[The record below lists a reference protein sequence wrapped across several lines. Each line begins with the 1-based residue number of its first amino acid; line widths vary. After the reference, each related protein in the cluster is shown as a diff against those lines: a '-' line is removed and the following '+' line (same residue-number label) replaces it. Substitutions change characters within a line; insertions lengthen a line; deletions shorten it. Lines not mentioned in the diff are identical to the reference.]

1 MIAYNTTTN
10 CYVRIVSSLIM
21 CMFYRRLVCLF
32 IAIVTIF
39 LGKQA
44 VILFCRV
51 IFRVRV
57 GISILF
63 RIGTV
68 FGWLFAIRGL

>member
-1 MIAYNTTTN
+1 MIAYNTATN
-10 CYVRIVSSLIM
+10 CYVRIVSFLIM

-39 LGKQA
+39 LGKPA
-44 VILFCRV
+44 GILFCRV

-68 FGWLFAIRGL
+68 FGWLFAITGL